1 MTELYNDIITNM
13 RISLENAHVKGIPE
27 YIKNLQAISDSLE
40 DFRLE
45 GKAAFMFA
53 RAGCSVTIRKRAEPP
68 DLALRFN
75 NEQFYAEVKHF
86 REKEQDRIDTAKM
99 SGLDDENELE
109 PYGDIVPLE
118 GKSAWEQVYEVA
130 KKKIGQY
137 KENAPNILVIESSS
151 TSIEDTEIPT
161 AINMIDEDV
170 RSGKSPGLTKLNGIL
185 LALDWSNISRQWRK
199 VFFYPTSKP
208 AVSLSRELSGL
219 LDEIRQ
225 G

>member
-1 MTELYNDIITNM
+1 MTELNNDIITNM

-99 SGLDDENELE
+99 SGPSRVLKKGSPE
-109 PYGDIVPLE
+109 GAKPL
-118 GKSAWEQVYEVA
+118 
-130 KKKIGQY
+130 
-137 KENAPNILVIESSS
+137 
-151 TSIEDTEIPT
+151 
-161 AINMIDEDV
+161 
-170 RSGKSPGLTKLNGIL
+170 
-185 LALDWSNISRQWRK
+185 
-199 VFFYPTSKP
+199 
-208 AVSLSRELSGL
+208 
-219 LDEIRQ
+219 RQ
-225 G
+225 GSGGVPQI